1 MRVGAGAPAGGR
13 ERAVTLIIPP
23 GLLSNVVAFFGGVW
37 GKLAL
42 YAILIGALAFGFRLW
57 LNKHDDRILQQGKDR
72 AVETMKADYDSRL
85 KVSLAEAKAISNTAA
100 TDRAAIDVRLD
111 KLESSFDNIFATV
124 RQIKVIAQ
132 ERQVI
137 YVKEAAAVPPNK
149 LDDAL
154 RAVSND
160 PAISPAH

>member
-1 MRVGAGAPAGGR
+1 MSV
-13 ERAVTLIIPP
+13 IIPA
-23 GLLSNVVAFFGGVW
+23 NIVAFVTGIW
-37 GKLAL
+37 GRVIGIAL
-42 YAILIGALAFGFRLW
+42 IVGLLAFGFRLW
-57 LNKHDDRILQQGKDR
+57 LNRHDDRIFQQGKDR
-72 AVETMKADYDSRL
+72 AVDTMKADYDNRL
-85 KVSLAEAKAISNTAA
+85 KISLAEAKAISDTAA

-137 YVKEAAAVPPNK
+137 YVKEAATVPPNK

-154 RAVSND
+154 RAISND
-160 PAISPAH
+160 PAIKPIN